1 MADQPPAAVL
11 RRRTIL
17 AATAGNALEFYDFLV
32 YSYFAIE
39 IGHAYF
45 PATDKTVSLLA
56 SLGTFAAG
64 FVSRPIGAW
73 WIGGLADRRGRKP
86 ALMISLWLMGL
97 GIAALALTPGC
108 VTIGVAAP
116 LIAILARLVQG
127 FALGAEIGPS
137 TALLVEA
144 AGEDRRGLVASLQR
158 VTQLGAGGIGA
169 LVGLLVSLSMSEAAQ
184 AAWGWRIA
192 LGAGLVILPY
202 AAWVRGR
209 LPEARPA
216 RTEAVASEAA
226 LTPWRLLFLGFVIFS
241 AGSTSSY
248 VLGYLT
254 TFAQASLHMGKPLAL
269 AGQVIAYLGGVVGG
283 LSAGYLSDRVGRRPL
298 LIVSAVAML
307 VGLWPGFAWLIAAP
321 QAGPYLTVALLMG
334 VANGLTSVGVVAVAE
349 SLDPAR
355 RARSFAT
362 CYTAA
367 LILFGG
373 TAQAVVTWLIA
384 VTGQKLAIAWYV
396 MAVMVPGLWAMLLL
410 PESAPARMRQ
420 AEV

>member
-1 MADQPPAAVL
+1 MGDAPLTAAL

-39 IGHAYF
+39 IGRVYF

-97 GIAALALTPGC
+97 GIAALAMTPGYSR
-108 VTIGVAAP
+108 IGVAAP

-144 AGEDRRGLVASLQR
+144 AGAERRGLVASLQR

-169 LVGLLVSLSMSEAAQ
+169 LVGLAVSLSLSEAAQ
-184 AAWGWRIA
+184 AAWGWRVA
-192 LGAGLVILPY
+192 LGVGLLILPY
-202 AAWVRGR
+202 AAWVRSR
-209 LPEARPA
+209 LPDAVPHGTSAPA
-216 RTEAVASEAA
+216 DDPSS
-226 LTPWRLLFLGFVIFS
+226 TPWRLLLLGFVIFS

-254 TFAQASLHMGKPLAL
+254 TFAQASLHMGKRLAL
-269 AGQVIAYLGGVVGG
+269 AGQVLAYVGGVVGG
-283 LSAGYLSDRVGRRPL
+283 LTAGHLSDRLGRRPL
-298 LIVSAVAML
+298 LIASAVAMI

-349 SLDPAR
+349 SLDPPR

-367 LILFGG
+367 LIVFGG

-410 PESAPARMRQ
+410 PESAPARARQ
-420 AEV
+420 AGV